1 MYVLFLTSK
10 RGQIYTKKTHTH
22 KYDIN
27 SKSASPQKATQ
38 LFWINSLTTILKVR
52 QRTPVRHWFRI
63 FKMFQVPLV
72 LIQAASKSETLFT
85 FWTGEGFRARMG
97 RQVSC
102 QVVVPRK
109 SFVAK
114 LALERALT
122 SVQQLMNL

>member
-1 MYVLFLTSK
+1 
-10 RGQIYTKKTHTH
+10 
-22 KYDIN
+22 
-27 SKSASPQKATQ
+27 
-38 LFWINSLTTILKVR
+38 
-52 QRTPVRHWFRI
+52 
-63 FKMFQVPLV
+63 MFQVPLV
-72 LIQAASKSETLFT
+72 LIQAASKSEAFFT